1 MDRPKTDKVFCN
13 TPKRICSQKENIFR
27 TFVFAMKS
35 KVVIFLLFFI
45 GGISF
50 IAGSY
55 GLYSLYDQ
63 SGKMEHTVG
72 TVTHLTTEKTYR
84 HRKIYYKHTARIQ
97 YETKRYTTHVRM
109 QLHNPFILQGSE
121 ISLWYNPDRT
131 EEVVIPSEEGIVWG
145 SAWIFG
151 AFCLSLGTVIIKH

>member
-1 MDRPKTDKVFCN
+1 
-13 TPKRICSQKENIFR
+13 
-27 TFVFAMKS
+27 MKS

-55 GLYSLYDQ
+55 GLYSLYDK

-109 QLHNPFILQGSE
+109 QLYNPFILQGSE
-121 ISLWYNPDRT
+121 ISLWYDPDRT

-151 AFCLSLGTVIIKH
+151 ALCIFLGTVIIKHGKYEN